1 MLHREVFFLS
11 HCPTTRDHTIVYVW
25 DSVIIWNVL
34 SFDYFEQCYCELSYV
49 LLQTKELAYS
59 QWIGTVES
67 LCHMTLTS
75 LP

>member
-1 MLHREVFFLS
+1 MEITQCAFELLHREGFFLS
-11 HCPTTRDHTIVYVW
+11 HCPTTHDRTIVYVW

-34 SFDYFEQCYCELSYV
+34 SFAYFEQCYCEL
-49 LLQTKELAYS
+49 L
-59 QWIGTVES
+59 WIGTVES